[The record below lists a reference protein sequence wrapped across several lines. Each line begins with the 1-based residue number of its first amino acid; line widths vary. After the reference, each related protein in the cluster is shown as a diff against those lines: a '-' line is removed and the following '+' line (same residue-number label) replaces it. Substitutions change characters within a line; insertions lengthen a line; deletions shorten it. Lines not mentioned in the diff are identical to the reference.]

1 MLRPHCTQIKLEV
14 QEAGLG
20 SVIYLI
26 NNFTTSVNLT
36 IPLMMSFSVL
46 QYKQISVRTTTGRLF
61 FPSAVI
67 CIWQYASVP
76 GPPCAF
82 VERLNSGVAQNRIG
96 ISDVTDVTLTE
107 FKKG

>member
-26 NNFTTSVNLT
+26 NIFTASVNLT

-46 QYKQISVRTTTGRLF
+46 QYKQISDRTTTVKRKIVFSICGNLYLAVCLF
-61 FPSAVI
+61 RDLPVHLWKI
-67 CIWQYASVP
+67 
-76 GPPCAF
+76 
-82 VERLNSGVAQNRIG
+82 AQNRIG